1 MASKKEVLYWSLFSY
16 EDWKMYIAA
25 TNNGLCFVG
34 SQNQPFEELV
44 KWANHYFHGN
54 DLIQDDEKLQP
65 FADEF
70 VEYFQGKI
78 NRFTIPTFY
87 HGTPFQEAVWKALC
101 DIPYGQ
107 TRSYSDIAQQI
118 QNRLQFGPLGGLLSE
133 PNPHYCSMPS
143 CYRQKWIANGLSWR
157 NGNENAI
164 AGT

>member
-1 MASKKEVLYWSLFSY
+1 MFCRVAKSAIRRIGEMGKSLLS
-16 EDWKMYIAA
+16 
-25 TNNGLCFVG
+25 
-34 SQNQPFEELV
+34 
-44 KWANHYFHGN
+44 GN

-118 QNRLQFGPLGGLLSE
+118 QNRLQFGPLGGLLERTQSSLLF
-133 PNPHYCSMPS
+133 HA
-143 CYRQKWIANGLSWR
+143 IVLSAKMDR
-157 NGNENAI
+157 
-164 AGT
+164 